1 MLVKQGALSCNFL
14 VASCRSWYF
23 AASQKLFS
31 NFYDLPVGATC
42 RWSSARMFDSDTE
55 NPCRRCFVCLP
66 SSWRAT
72 PNCSSWLT
80 WRSSLKDYLPRS
92 TSIPHSALVLIS
104 NAVRAC
110 GGISITSLV
119 CKSGALCLA
128 EARRSSLDTALLLL
142 LLPSALLA
150 KDDVAVPHL
159 GLRVPLLQ
167 AKWFFT
173 AQTPSSVGRCSR
185 EPCAG
190 ADGGGVA
197 GTRGL
202 SSVREQTGAQWL
214 RWPALHGEWLLCVG
228 IDWHSRLVRD
238 VVSFYISKIQRPK
251 ICFSEHC
258 HSWIHIFFQVRRISF
273 VLSSM

>member
-1 MLVKQGALSCNFL
+1 MFESESC
-14 VASCRSWYF
+14 VDAVSF
-23 AASQKLFS
+23 ACPLFEEQRQIVPI
-31 NFYDLPVGATC
+31 N
-42 RWSSARMFDSDTE
+42 
-55 NPCRRCFVCLP
+55 
-66 SSWRAT
+66 
-72 PNCSSWLT
+72 WL

-119 CKSGALCLA
+119 YISGALRLA

-173 AQTPSSVGRCSR
+173 AQTPSFVGRCSW
-185 EPCAG
+185 EPRAG
-190 ADGGGVA
+190 AIGGGVA
-197 GTRGL
+197 GACGL

-238 VVSFYISKIQRPK
+238 VVSFYICNIPKPK
-251 ICFSEHC
+251 IWFSPLNTV
-258 HSWIHIFFQVRRISF
+258 IHGLIYFFQVRKICF
-273 VLSSM
+273 VLSLCFFCFVFFEFCDI